1 MKKLFKLFKFIAQ
14 LFTVSDKEAKA
25 MGLVKASQRN
35 EYNDA
40 QKAKQCHTCNK

>member
-1 MKKLFKLFKFIAQ
+1 MKKLFKLFKFIDS
-14 LFTVSDKEAKA
+14 LFTVSDEEAKA

-40 QKAKQCHTCNK
+40 QKAKERK